1 MSVCMRVYAYL
12 CVCVYMCMYMCVC
25 VCARTCMCMCM
36 CVCVCA
42 GGRLCICVCACSR
55 ACVRACVCVCPCLC
69 VCLCVCV
76 SVCLCLCVCV
86 CVCACPSLHA
96 PPSRMSDCD
105 MSAPA
110 CSCVCLKCSKITP
123 GCTAWGSARVCFYY
137 CYIYEHA
144 SVLTFYCPVLSV
156 DCCSAYL
163 RFIATFLCKLA
174 PSACTARW

>member
-1 MSVCMRVYAYL
+1 MHKQSPQHYFVSLPSTSLWDVYSNSMYPSIT
-12 CVCVYMCMYMCVC
+12 MCIHSLSY
-25 VCARTCMCMCM
+25 RFTCSTFGLLILSTRMINECM
-36 CVCVCA
+36 CVCACVS
-42 GGRLCICVCACSR
+42 GGGLCAC
-55 ACVRACVCVCPCLC
+55 VW
-69 VCLCVCV
+69 
-76 SVCLCLCVCV
+76 LCVCV